1 MNATP
6 SRRRRHKYVGI
17 DPGRSKC
24 GFAVVYDD
32 GERECVDVVPTS
44 DIGERIEREV
54 RGGDVEALCVGHAT
68 TSRAIVELCE
78 TRWPDIPR
86 RIVDETNTTLEAR
99 TLYFVDHPPRGLW
112 RLVPRGLLV
121 PSVPLDGYAAVLI
134 VERYRQTLAGGEGH
148 IKA

>member
-6 SRRRRHKYVGI
+6 SRPCRQKYVGI

-32 GERECVDVVPTS
+32 GERACIDVVPTP

-54 RGGDVEALCVGHAT
+54 RGGEVEAFCVGHAT
-68 TSRAIVELCE
+68 SSNAIIELCQ

-99 TLYFVDHPPRGLW
+99 NLYFVDHPPRGLW
-112 RLVPRGLLV
+112 RFVPRGLLV
-121 PSVPLDGYAAVLI
+121 PKAPLDGYAAVLI
-134 VERYRQTLAGGEGH
+134 VDRYRQSLRRT
-148 IKA
+148 

>member
-6 SRRRRHKYVGI
+6 SRPCRQKYVGI

-32 GERECVDVVPTS
+32 GERACIDVVPTP

-54 RGGDVEALCVGHAT
+54 RGGEVEAFCVGHAT
-68 TSRAIVELCE
+68 SSKAIIELCQ
-78 TRWPDIPR
+78 TRWPNIPR

-99 TLYFVDHPPRGLW
+99 NLYFVDHPPRGLW
-112 RLVPRGLLV
+112 RFVPRGLLV
-121 PSVPLDGYAAVLI
+121 PKAPLDGYAAVLI
-134 VERYRQTLAGGEGH
+134 VDRYRQSLRRT
-148 IKA
+148 